1 MAIVD
6 HFAGRPILAA
16 EPGEHRAIIE
26 TLQPIRRDKRKT
38 WLSFGLGGGFQLGIE
53 VGDDLLECLDCL
65 LDRGDLHQLPA
76 RDRARA
82 ILQGDDQVAPLLLE
96 LNER

>member
-1 MAIVD
+1 
-6 HFAGRPILAA
+6 GR
-16 EPGEHRAIIE
+16 G
-26 TLQPIRRDKRKT
+26 KRKT
-38 WLSFGLGGGFQLGIE
+38 WLSFGLRGRFQLGIE
-53 VGDDLLECLDCL
+53 VGNNLLECLDGL

-82 ILQGDDQVAPLLLE
+82 VLQGDDQVAPLLLE